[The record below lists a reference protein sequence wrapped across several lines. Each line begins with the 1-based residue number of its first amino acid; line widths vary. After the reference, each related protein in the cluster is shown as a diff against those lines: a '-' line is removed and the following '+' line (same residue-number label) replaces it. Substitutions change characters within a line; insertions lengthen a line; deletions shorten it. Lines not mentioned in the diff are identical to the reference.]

1 MVVMENNICGMGVGA
16 PARSNLTETNQHLS
30 ASPPPSNRWYD
41 HMAAQSAAAF
51 QQFGGTN
58 GFSSTADADIADAY
72 FKCNNAAAA
81 STYFSQMQGAYGSMG
96 HHTSQHGKNF
106 LCVQLIIIHV
116 FKTFSIKLSKSII
129 F

>member
-1 MVVMENNICGMGVGA
+1 MVVMENNICGMGVGT
-16 PARSNLTETNQHLS
+16 PARSNPTDTNQHLS
-30 ASPPPSNRWYD
+30 SSPPPSNRWYD

-51 QQFGGTN
+51 QQFGGSN

-96 HHTSQHGKNF
+96 PHSSQHGKF
-106 LCVQLIIIHV
+106 LQK
-116 FKTFSIKLSKSII
+116 FYSEMKL
-129 F
+129 